1 MVVASYEDV
10 DDVYLIVSTIKNFGE
25 LLKDVACVEGVDA
38 RRYLMGGSMRRTSLL
53 RERAVVVR
61 C

>member
-25 LLKDVACVEGVDA
+25 LLKDVACVKGVDA

-53 RERAVVVR
+53 REHAVVVR